1 MAKSNLSALVGQW
14 PTSAQLAYRDALAR
28 GLNPQQATDFAS
40 AQYGESGFNPNA
52 VNKSSGAAGL
62 YQLLSSGYVNKANQ
76 LGGVFNPQANI
87 EAILPNYAG
96 YYQSHPGAVVPGAAA
111 SAVEASG
118 EPASYYAQGYQH
130 LAGAQNIPAQVSGP
144 ETASVPAQGLTAPPS
159 GSPGPS
165 PAPVLSQAAQAAQS
179 VSSLGQQFALHL
191 VNSAQQMLDGGTPN
205 LSQLFAAAKGFQQAK
220 AQLAKTQAPPKTAP
234 LGPGTHL
241 AMGAAKG

>member
-1 MAKSNLSALVGQW
+1 MAKSSLNALVGQW

-40 AQYGESGFNPNA
+40 VQYGESGFNPNA
-52 VNKSSGAAGL
+52 LNKSSGAAGL

-76 LGGVFNPQANI
+76 LGGVMNPEANI
-87 EAILPNYAG
+87 QAILPNYAS
-96 YYQSHPGAVVPGAAA
+96 YYQSHPGPVVPGAAG

-130 LAGAQNIPAQVSGP
+130 LVGAPSIPAQVSGGNP
-144 ETASVPAQGLTAPPS
+144 TPVPAQGLTAPS
-159 GSPGPS
+159 GGI
-165 PAPVLSQAAQAAQS
+165 PAPQLSPTAQAAQS

-191 VNSAQQMLDGGTPN
+191 VNSAQQMLGGGTPN

-220 AQLAKTQAPPKTAP
+220 AQLAKTQAPPKAP